1 MKNIILARRY
11 AKALF
16 AVATE
21 SDSFDE
27 YAKALNDFADMF
39 QKYPEVRDGLTNPVY
54 PLEVREKVMDYLVE
68 TMAVSGVI
76 KNFLNLVVHK
86 KRAAVL
92 PDIAESFQALVD
104 EKRNICQGT
113 VVSAMEMGSE
123 LKDKVQATL
132 EKITGKKVVLTS
144 EVDPSI
150 IGGIIAKVGDL
161 VLDGSLSSQLLGLKE
176 SIKGVNN

>member
-1 MKNIILARRY
+1 MKNVILAKRY

-16 AVATE
+16 SVAGET
-21 SDSFDE
+21 DAYDE
-27 YAKALNDFADMF
+27 YSRALRDFAEAYRA
-39 QKYPEVRDGLTNPVY
+39 YPEVQDGLTNPVY
-54 PLEVREKVMDYLVE
+54 PLDARIKVMDYLVE
-68 TMAVSGVI
+68 KIGVSGVVR
-76 KNFLNLVVHK
+76 NFLNLVVQK

-113 VVSAMEMGSE
+113 VVSAMEMGLE
-123 LKDKVQATL
+123 LQGKVRGTL
-132 EKITGKKVVLTS
+132 EKITGKRVILTAK
-144 EVDPSI
+144 VDPSI

-176 SIKGVNN
+176 SIIGSE